1 MYDAPNKHCIAQIFR
16 LKRTSHLLRL
26 NCLEVQGK
34 IITFNEFAFDFIYNN
49 YKHNKTEFT
58 ASALSLRV
66 CSSVVMFFS
75 RFWGCRKDSLN
86 TRMFIFVFTATKLL
100 KCQNVYAKSLE
111 SKETCSGTGTDPCQ
125 KKQS

>member
-49 YKHNKTEFT
+49 YKHNKTEFPC
-58 ASALSLRV
+58 LLECV
-66 CSSVVMFFS
+66 VLLLCSFPDFGAVERTV
-75 RFWGCRKDSLN
+75 
-86 TRMFIFVFTATKLL
+86 
-100 KCQNVYAKSLE
+100 
-111 SKETCSGTGTDPCQ
+111 
-125 KKQS
+125 